1 MSFKCLTCAG
11 VPWVHPRCGGYTKDE
26 ILQTPY
32 DVYFVVNKPL
42 VDRFVSQS
50 VCRFTSLFI
59 ACDLLDKNFFEND
72 KFLFILIF
80 L

>member
-1 MSFKCLTCAG
+1 MKSSDFA
-11 VPWVHPRCGGYTKDE
+11 WGGGPDPVRHY
-26 ILQTPY
+26 
-32 DVYFVVNKPL
+32 VYFVVNKPL